1 MAAYIARRLIQAV
14 ITLLVLSLIFFL
26 LLRLS
31 PGAGCVGASQ
41 GCTELLHLDQ
51 PIANQYLFWLGDI
64 LHGNFGI
71 SARGDP
77 IGTMILQK
85 LPPTILLVGV
95 SFVLQQLIALP
106 LGILAALRPYSLAD
120 QGLTFASYVAL
131 SLPAFLVGFFLIFLF
146 AVHWNLLPV
155 AHYEDVSAPLLLTS
169 DWFSALRSD
178 PGYILGDL
186 LQHLILPA
194 FTLTI
199 GGIAVDSRFM
209 RAAMLQVLHQEY
221 IRTAKAKGLPRR
233 TVIFKHAF
241 RNALLPIITNI
252 GLYLPT
258 FIGGVVVVETV
269 FTWGG
274 LGYAFSQA
282 INVGG
287 FGGFGGSFVSGDLPT
302 LQALVMLSA
311 AAVTI
316 ANLLADLSYA
326 WLDPRIRDQ
335 SRSDD

>member
-1 MAAYIARRLIQAV
+1 VAAYIARRLIQAV

>member
-14 ITLLVLSLIFFL
+14 VTLFILTLVFFL

-31 PGAGCVGASQ
+31 PGAGCASVTL

-64 LHGNFGI
+64 LHGNFGT
-71 SARGDP
+71 SATGEP

-85 LPPTILLVGV
+85 LPPTLLLVGV
-95 SFVLQQLIALP
+95 SFVLQQVIALP
-106 LGILAALRPYSLAD
+106 LGILAALRPYSLPD
-120 QGLTFASYVAL
+120 QVLTFLSYVAL
-131 SLPAFLVGFFLIFLF
+131 SLPAFLIGFFLIFLF

-155 AHYEDVSAPLLLTS
+155 GHYEDVSAPLLLSS
-169 DWFSALRSD
+169 DWLSALRSD
-178 PGYILGDL
+178 PGFILGDL

-221 IRTAKAKGLPRR
+221 IRTARAKGLPRR

-252 GLYLPT
+252 GLYLPA
-258 FIGGVVVVETV
+258 FIGGVVVVESV

-282 INVGG
+282 VGVGG
-287 FGGFGGSFVSGDLPT
+287 FGGFGGNYGGDLPT

-316 ANLLADLSYA
+316 ANLMADLSYA
-326 WLDPRIRDQ
+326 WLDPRIREG
-335 SRSDD
+335 SRNDD